1 MKKGRFLWSAHRI
14 TERQKA
20 GKARSIK
27 GKQLKNSRNTVSKQL
42 VVHRS
47 SARDNQLH
55 IAMYGKPTNVKFVG
69 FFELNI
75 GSRFQNQKGAINMLC
90 MECGAKAEKGLT
102 TDVTDLGSCLVIV
115 RNVPCYK
122 CIECNEV
129 IYTADVV
136 KQLENIIEQAKK
148 VMQEIS
154 IVDYSKVA

>member
-20 GKARSIK
+20 GKARNIK